1 MRALARVLGC
11 SLSQPRSS
19 GRAPV
24 CHPKLVRMLP
34 GSHLYPLCSQRGG
47 VGNKIPFQ
55 LPHPQSHIPRKP
67 LETLLC
73 GQSGG
78 ASTESAARAAPTPAE
93 PDLGRARSVW
103 KMGWRKRSRAP
114 SLGLPRRW
122 RLHFG
127 ARLTHPRLPS
137 QGSRQ
142 LKKDKIKRSNSPALT
157 SARGFNS
164 PAAA

>member
-1 MRALARVLGC
+1 MEPLPAQKVCAHSCG
-11 SLSQPRSS
+11 SPKAPRD
-19 GRAPV
+19 APGV
-24 CHPKLVRMLP
+24 PYTPSAVK
-34 GSHLYPLCSQRGG
+34 GG
-47 VGNKIPFQ
+47 GQAQIPFQ
-55 LPHPQSHIPRKP
+55 LPDPQNHIPRKP
-67 LETLLC
+67 LETQLC

-78 ASTESAARAAPTPAE
+78 ASTESTARAAPTVGE

-103 KMGWRKRSRAP
+103 RTGWRKRSRAP